1 MAKGVCQ
8 DETHRSGAQSKE
20 ILLVMIETHLSVKEI
35 EHIIVKF
42 FGGVRAN
49 IIVPNLSFGFLNHE
63 ADLVIVGNNGYL
75 TEVEIKRS
83 FEDFKADFKKEIYHD
98 TDERVYRFGY
108 FVPKSILIECIE
120 YNNEHCKGVTF
131 NGEPYS
137 VFGFT
142 DEGKVYD
149 EKGRIIHLAFSY
161 SNNPGSRKLFLEE
174 RLKVAHL
181 GCMRLY
187 PLRKKV

>member
-1 MAKGVCQ
+1 
-8 DETHRSGAQSKE
+8 
-20 ILLVMIETHLSVKEI
+20 MIETKLSVKEI
-35 EHIIVKF
+35 ERIIVAYL
-42 FGGVRAN
+42 GGVRMN
-49 IIVPNLSFGFLNHE
+49 IIVPNLSWGFLNHE
-63 ADLVIVGNNGYL
+63 ADLISIDKNGYL

-83 FEDFKADFKKEIYHD
+83 FEDFKADFKKDNYHD
-98 TDERVYRFGY
+98 TDEHVYRFGY
-108 FVPKSILIECIE
+108 FVPKSVLIKCIE

-142 DEGKVYD
+142 DDGKVYD
-149 EKGRIIHLAFSY
+149 EKGRIIHLAFSC
-161 SNNPGSRKLFLEE
+161 SNNPEKRKLSLGE

-187 PLRKKV
+187 PLGKRV